1 MQQHLCWPQRN
12 FPLHPRDL
20 QVWCC
25 WPCSSD
31 LGHVARADSPPW
43 LTSLS
48 PVRHISLVARENMV
62 TGFFPST
69 CLMIG
74 SCPTR
79 PSSWTR
85 FMAETRETKHTY
97 RWTSNHGK
105 PLISSFCQGPGS
117 QLPASPNHFSTS
129 CDFWLFQAPA
139 DGWLCLY
146 CHYYYYDITYLK
158 SQRFFILSVLSFA
171 QTHPYITWD

>member
-1 MQQHLCWPQRN
+1 M
-12 FPLHPRDL
+12 
-20 QVWCC
+20 WCC
-25 WPCSSD
+25 WPRSSD

-105 PLISSFCQGPGS
+105 PQISSFCQGLGS

-129 CDFWLFQAPA
+129 CDWYHFTDSAGSHSVLLPSCLLRNLILSLAN
-139 DGWLCLY
+139 LLY
-146 CHYYYYDITYLK
+146 CSHRT
-158 SQRFFILSVLSFA
+158 SHFQ
-171 QTHPYITWD
+171 YITVTWMVLVHVVWIMSISRRAYSS